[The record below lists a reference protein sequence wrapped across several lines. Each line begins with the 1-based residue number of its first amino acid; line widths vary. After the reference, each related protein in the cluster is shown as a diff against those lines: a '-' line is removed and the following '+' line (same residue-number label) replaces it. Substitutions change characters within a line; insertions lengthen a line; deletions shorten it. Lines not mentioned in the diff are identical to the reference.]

1 MAKKFSS
8 ILLFILLFFSVPAK
22 VHSQSA
28 TTDSLSFFTRSQV
41 PDKSRIRLLNYSV
54 AVLYPVSM
62 SWLYTQWYSGYER
75 RSFHFFNDNAEWEL
89 MDKFGHAWDA
99 YSIAKPLMKVYYWA
113 GYDNKKATIISSSI
127 SFLFQTTVEVFDG
140 FSSEWGFSTGDVICN
155 AIGTGAFVSQQ
166 LYWGEQRV
174 TLKYS
179 FHRTKYSRYR
189 PDVLGESLPENIL
202 KDYNGLTYWV
212 SVNPQAFFK
221 NNFPKWLSLGIGFGA
236 EGMTGGTENPSEVDG
251 ISIPSFER
259 YRQYYLSID
268 IDLAR
273 IKTKSEFLNSCFKL
287 INIIHLPAPALE
299 FREGKSPAFHALY
312 F

>member
-1 MAKKFSS
+1 MAKKFFTFL
-8 ILLFILLFFSVPAK
+8 IFIFLLFFDYTK
-22 VHSQSA
+22 LYSQSA
-28 TTDSLSFFTRSQV
+28 AGDSISFFKRSHV

-54 AVLYPVSM
+54 AGLYPVSM
-62 SWLYTQWYSGYER
+62 SWLYTQWYSGYD
-75 RSFHFFNDNAEWEL
+75 RSAFHFFNDNAEWEL

-99 YSIAKPLMKVYYWA
+99 YNIARPLMKVYHWA
-113 GYDNKKATIISSSI
+113 GYDNRKATIISSSI
-127 SFLFQTTVEVFDG
+127 AFLFQTTVEVFDG

-155 AIGTGAFVSQQ
+155 AIGTGTFVSQQ
-166 LYWGEQRV
+166 LYWGEQRI

-179 FHRTKYSRYR
+179 FHQTKFSKYR
-189 PDVLGESLPENIL
+189 PDVLGKSLPENIL

-212 SVNPQAFFK
+212 SVNPYSFLK

-236 EGMTGGTENPSEVDG
+236 EGMTGGTQNPSEVDG
-251 ISIPSFER
+251 ILLPFFER
-259 YRQYYLSID
+259 YRQYYLSVD

-299 FREGKSPAFHALY
+299 FRQGKSPAFHAFY